1 MSRAASLAPFRASR
15 AVSALREQVTPDLLP
30 FERVRMGSVEEW
42 LGDRSILLI
51 NDPEV
56 IEVIDKYQKIAE
68 LINLLLSEQ
77 RNV

>member
-1 MSRAASLAPFRASR
+1 
-15 AVSALREQVTPDLLP
+15 LREQVTPYLPP

-42 LGDRSILLI
+42 LGDRSIFLI

-56 IEVIDKYQKIAE
+56 IEVIDKHPKVAE

>member
-1 MSRAASLAPFRASR
+1 
-15 AVSALREQVTPDLLP
+15 
-30 FERVRMGSVEEW
+30 MGSVEEW